1 MTEPRTTGNE
11 PAGRNE
17 LAAKVALVVGA
28 GCVGE
33 GMGNGRATALTFA
46 REGATVVCA
55 DIDLASARETV
66 RLIREEGGAAEAVEL
81 DVTEEAQV
89 RAVVGAV
96 IDEHGH
102 LDVLDNNVGI
112 GAVGGVTDLD
122 EADWDR
128 VLAVNL
134 KGAFLTMKHVIP
146 HMVEQGGGSIVNIS
160 SVTGIRWSGVPYA
173 SYYASKAG
181 LNHLTRM
188 TAREWARRRV
198 RVNAVLP
205 GLMKTPMVATAMLAD
220 AYDSPDIEAMWAKR
234 DAQVPMG
241 HMGTPWDVAEA
252 ALFLAGDRSKY
263 VTGIELV
270 VDGGVALGFA

>member
-1 MTEPRTTGNE
+1 M
-11 PAGRNE
+11 NE
-17 LAAKVALVVGA
+17 LTDRIALVAGA

-33 GMGNGRATALTFA
+33 GMGNGRATAVTFA
-46 REGATVVCA
+46 RHGATVVCA
-55 DIDLASARETV
+55 DIDLESARETV
-66 RLIREEGGAAEAVEL
+66 RLIRAEGGTAEAVEL
-81 DVTEEAQV
+81 DVTKESQV
-89 RAVVGAV
+89 RDVVDAVLR
-96 IDEHGH
+96 DHGR

-112 GAVGGVTDLD
+112 GAVGGVTELD

-134 KGAFLTMKHVIP
+134 KGAYLTMKHAIP
-146 HMVEQGGGSIVNIS
+146 AMVEQGGGSIVNIS

-188 TAREWARRRV
+188 TAREFAGRRV

-205 GLMKTPMVATAMLAD
+205 GLMKTPMVANAMLAD
-220 AYDSPDIEAMWAKR
+220 AYDTPDVEAMWAKR

-241 HMGTPWDVAEA
+241 HMGSPWDVAEA

>member
-1 MTEPRTTGNE
+1 M
-11 PAGRNE
+11 NE
-17 LAAKVALVVGA
+17 LKGRVALVAGA

-33 GMGNGRATALTFA
+33 GMGNGRATAVTFA
-46 REGATVVCA
+46 RQGATVICA
-55 DIDLASARETV
+55 DIDLDSARETV
-66 RLIREEGGAAEAVEL
+66 RLIADEGCAAEAVEL
-81 DVTEEAQV
+81 DVTQEPQV
-89 RAVVGAV
+89 REVVNAVMR
-96 IDEHGH
+96 DHGR

-112 GAVGGVTDLD
+112 GVVGGVTDL
-122 EADWDR
+122 EEGDWDR

-134 KGAFLTMKHVIP
+134 KGAYLTMKHAIP
-146 HMVEQGGGSIVNIS
+146 KMAEQGGGSIVNIS

-188 TAREWARRRV
+188 TAREWAGRGI

-220 AYDSPDIEAMWAKR
+220 AYDTADVEAMWAKR

-241 HMGTPWDVAEA
+241 HMGSPWDVAEA

-263 VTGIELV
+263 ITGIELV

>member
-1 MTEPRTTGNE
+1 MKELTG
-11 PAGRNE
+11 
-17 LAAKVALVVGA
+17 KVALVVGA

-33 GMGNGRATALTFA
+33 GIGNGRATALTFA
-46 REGATVVCA
+46 REGATVICA
-55 DIDLASARETV
+55 DINLPSAHETV
-66 RLIREEGGAAEAVEL
+66 RLIRAEGGVADAVEL
-81 DVTEEAQV
+81 DVTKESQV
-89 RAVVGAV
+89 RAVVDAV
-96 IDEHGH
+96 VKEHGR

-112 GAVGGVTDLD
+112 GTVGGVTQLD

-146 HMVEQGGGSIVNIS
+146 QMVEQGGGSIVNIS

-188 TAREWARRRV
+188 TAREFAHHQV

-220 AYDSPDIEAMWAKR
+220 AYNSADIEAMWAKR

-241 HMGTPWDVAEA
+241 HMGTAWDVAEA

-263 VTGIELV
+263 ITGIELV
-270 VDGGVALGFA
+270 VDGGIALGFA

>member
-1 MTEPRTTGNE
+1 MSNIKESRRTM
-11 PAGRNE
+11 NE
-17 LAAKVALVVGA
+17 LTGKVALVVGA
-28 GCVGE
+28 GCVDA

-55 DIDLASARETV
+55 DVDLASALETV
-66 RLIREEGGAAEAVEL
+66 RLIRAEGGVADAVEV
-81 DVTEEAQV
+81 DVTKESQV
-89 RAVVGAV
+89 RDVVDAVV
-96 IDEHGH
+96 DEHSR

-112 GAVGGVTDLD
+112 GSVGGVTELG

-146 HMVEQGGGSIVNIS
+146 RMVEQGGGSIVNIS
-160 SVTGIRWSGVPYA
+160 SVAGIRWNGVPYA
-173 SYYASKAG
+173 SYYASKAA
-181 LNHLTRM
+181 LNHLTRT
-188 TAREWARRRV
+188 TAREFALRQV

-205 GLMKTPMVATAMLAD
+205 GLMKTPMVATTMLAD
-220 AYDSPDIEAMWAKR
+220 AYDSNGIEAMWAKR

-252 ALFLAGDRSKY
+252 ALFLVGDRSKY

-270 VDGGVALGFA
+270 VDGGITLGMA

>member
-1 MTEPRTTGNE
+1 M
-11 PAGRNE
+11 NE
-17 LAAKVALVVGA
+17 LTDKVALIVGA
-28 GCVGE
+28 GCIGE

-46 REGATVVCA
+46 REGATVICA
-55 DIDLASARETV
+55 DINLPSAEETV
-66 RLIREEGGAAEAVEL
+66 GLIEAEGGLAEPMEL
-81 DVTEEAQV
+81 DVTKELQV
-89 RAVVGAV
+89 RAVVDAV
-96 IDEHGH
+96 VTKYGRI
-102 LDVLDNNVGI
+102 DVLDNNVGI
-112 GAVGGVTDLD
+112 GTVGGVTQLD

-146 HMVEQGGGSIVNIS
+146 QMVEQGGGSIVNIS

-173 SYYASKAG
+173 NYYASKAG

-188 TAREWARRRV
+188 TAMEFARHNV

-205 GLMKTPMVATAMLAD
+205 GLMKTPMVAMAVLAD
-220 AYDSPDIEAMWAKR
+220 AYDTPDIEAMWAKR

-241 HMGTPWDVAEA
+241 HMGTAWDVAEA

-263 VTGIELV
+263 ITGIELL
-270 VDGGVALGFA
+270 VDGGIALGFA